1 MAKSRKM
8 KSKKELEIEG
18 RTLGIEL
25 DRRHNREDLIE
36 ELEAFDIK
44 VEPKELPRFATDKEA
59 GFTHSHD
66 DGTTHSHVDGDKKH
80 THEELSDVTWNSIEE
95 FTEAATATG
104 MIFDRVFIPVNI
116 EALYEAFTSNPEEF
130 KETPAY
136 KFLTQ

>member
-1 MAKSRKM
+1 MAKSRSF
-8 KSKKELEIEG
+8 KSKKELEKEG

-44 VEPKELPRFATDKEA
+44 VEPKELPRFATDAEA
-59 GFTHSHD
+59 GF
-66 DGTTHSHVDGDKKH
+66 K
-80 THEELSDVTWNSIEE
+80 EESSDVTWNSIEE
-95 FTEAATATG
+95 FSEAATSSG
-104 MIFDRVFIPVNI
+104 MLFNSDFIPVNI

-136 KFLTQ
+136 RFLTQ

>member
-8 KSKKELEIEG
+8 KSKKELEKEG

-25 DRRHNREDLIE
+25 DRRHKKEDLIA
-36 ELEAFDIK
+36 ELEA
-44 VEPKELPRFATDKEA
+44 VEPT
-59 GFTHSHD
+59 
-66 DGTTHSHVDGDKKH
+66 
-80 THEELSDVTWNSIEE
+80 EESSDVTWNSIEE
-95 FTEAATATG
+95 FSEVVTSCG
-104 MIFDRVFIPVNI
+104 MIYNSDFIPVNI

>member
-8 KSKKELEIEG
+8 KSKKELEKEG

-25 DRRHNREDLIE
+25 DRRHSKEDLIA
-36 ELEAFDIK
+36 ELEA
-44 VEPKELPRFATDKEA
+44 VEPEELPRFATDKEA
-59 GFTHSHD
+59 GFTHTHD

-80 THEELSDVTWNSIEE
+80 THEESSDATWSSIEE
-95 FTEAATATG
+95 FTEVVTSTG
-104 MIFDRVFIPVNI
+104 MIFDRDFIPVNI

>member
-8 KSKKELEIEG
+8 KSKKELEKEG

-25 DRRHNREDLIE
+25 DRRHSKEDLIA
-36 ELEAFDIK
+36 ELEA
-44 VEPKELPRFATDKEA
+44 VEPEELPRFATDKEA
-59 GFTHSHD
+59 GFTHTHD
-66 DGTTHSHVDGDKKH
+66 DGSTHSHVDGDKKH
-80 THEELSDVTWNSIEE
+80 THEESSDATWSSIEE
-95 FTEAATATG
+95 FTEVVTSTG
-104 MIFDRVFIPVNI
+104 MIFDRDFIPVNI